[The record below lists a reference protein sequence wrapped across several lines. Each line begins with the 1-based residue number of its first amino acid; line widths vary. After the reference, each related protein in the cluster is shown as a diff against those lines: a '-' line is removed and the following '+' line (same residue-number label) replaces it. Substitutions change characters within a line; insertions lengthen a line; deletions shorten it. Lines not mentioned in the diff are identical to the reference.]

1 MSFSEGMKNL
11 FSAIA
16 QSDAVSKAGDMF
28 SAVKENMTDD
38 KGLFQGG
45 KGDPDTGE
53 GRVFGRAQDLVEKG
67 LDVNEKANE
76 WLKEKGIDTDKFTGF
91 NQTDVLGHL
100 DLSQKR
106 QVIQAIRAPGYS
118 GNFQQTLKEIIG
130 RTY

>member
-28 SAVKENMTDD
+28 SSVKENMSSVKENMTDD

-53 GRVFGRAQDLVEKG
+53 GRIFGRAQDL
-67 LDVNEKANE
+67 NEKANE